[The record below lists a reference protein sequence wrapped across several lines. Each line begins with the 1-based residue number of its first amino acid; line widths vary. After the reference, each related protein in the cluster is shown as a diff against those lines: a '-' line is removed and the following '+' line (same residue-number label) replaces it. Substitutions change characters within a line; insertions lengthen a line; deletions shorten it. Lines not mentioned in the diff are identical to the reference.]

1 MAGEHANNTR
11 KASVACNTPPR
22 RNMREHEG
30 NKKGTKKTLH
40 DESTELK
47 KLEGTRVGGGGEGNE
62 EGTRGT

>member
-1 MAGEHANNTR
+1 
-11 KASVACNTPPR
+11 
-22 RNMREHEG
+22 MREHEG